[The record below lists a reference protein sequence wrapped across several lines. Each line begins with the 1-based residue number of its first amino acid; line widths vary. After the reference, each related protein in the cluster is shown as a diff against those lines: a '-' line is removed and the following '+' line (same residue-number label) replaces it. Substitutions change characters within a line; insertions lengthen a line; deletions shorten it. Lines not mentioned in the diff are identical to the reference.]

1 MASTN
6 LAQAHAPARA
16 VDAHPMRKYANAIR
30 ALSMDAVEKA
40 NSGHPGMP
48 MGMADV
54 ATVLFTKFMH
64 FDPAAPTWP
73 DRDRFI
79 LSAGHGSMLLYSLA
93 YLLGYEKMTLA
104 QIQQFRQLHS
114 ITPGHPEHDPAIGVE
129 TTTGPLGQGIAN
141 AVGFALAERITNARF
156 GDELVNHFTYVV
168 ASDGDMMEGI
178 SHEACSLAG
187 HMKLSRLIVLYDD
200 NGISIDGPTS
210 LSYTEDPT
218 GRFTAYGWDVQT
230 IDGHDFDAIEAAIAK
245 AQKSDRP
252 SLIRCQTTIGYG
264 APHKANTSG
273 AHGSPL
279 GEDEIKGARAA
290 LDWPYAPFEVPAEIL
305 TWWREAGAR
314 NAQMRKAWQVRHEK
328 SGQRDAFDAAF
339 NPDVSGRVRLVVDKL
354 VQELLD
360 KPVKNATR
368 QASGETLNALI
379 AAVPELVGGS
389 ADLTPSNNTYKKGTE
404 VVKPGAYGGQY
415 IHYGVRE
422 HGMAATMN
430 GMALH
435 GGVIPY
441 AGTFLTFSDYC
452 RPAIRMAAL
461 MKTRVIHVM
470 THDSIGLGEDGPTH
484 QPVEHLAALRAIPNC
499 FVMRPGDAVETA
511 ECWQVAL
518 ERIDGPSVFA
528 LTRQALPTLRNAESW
543 QVAATP
549 TLPAKTHAN
558 LCGKGGYILR
568 KNFDKGTP
576 DLVLMASGSEV
587 SIAYEAYEK
596 LQSSSIKVQLV
607 SVPCIELLEK
617 QDEAYR
623 REVIGPESARRI
635 VVEAAIRQPWDKYLK
650 PSDIFIGMKGFGE
663 SAPYQKLYEHF
674 GITAAAI
681 AGAAKR

>member
-1 MASTN
+1 MASHNT
-6 LAQAHAPARA
+6 AQATKIAHA
-16 VDAHPMRKYANAIR
+16 VDAHPLRRYANAIR

-40 NSGHPGMP
+40 NSGHHSMP
-48 MGMADV
+48 MCMADV
-54 ATVLFTKFMH
+54 ATVLFTKFMR
-64 FDPAAPTWP
+64 FDPAAFNWP

-79 LSAGHGSMLLYSLA
+79 LSCGHGSMLLYSLA
-93 YLLGYEKMTLA
+93 YLLGYEKMTLE
-104 QIQQFRQLHS
+104 QIKQFRQLHS
-114 ITPGHPEHDPAIGVE
+114 ITPGHPEHDPAIAVE

-141 AVGFALAERITNARF
+141 AVGFALAERINNARF
-156 GDELVNHFTYVV
+156 GDELMNHFTYAM

-187 HMKLSRLIVLYDD
+187 HLKLARLIVLYDD

-218 GRFTAYGWDVQT
+218 GRFEAYGWDVQT
-230 IDGHDFDAIEAAIAK
+230 IDGHDFEAIEAAIAK
-245 AQKSDRP
+245 AQKTDTP

-264 APHKANTSG
+264 APNKANTSG

-279 GEDEIKGARAA
+279 GADEITGARAA
-290 LDWPYAPFEVPAEIL
+290 LDWPYPAFEIPADIL

-314 NAQMRKAWQVRHEK
+314 GAATRQSWQVRHEK
-328 SGQRDAFDAAF
+328 SAQRKTFDESF
-339 NPDVSGRVRLVVDKL
+339 SGDVSARTRAVVDKL
-354 VQELLD
+354 VSELVE
-360 KPVKNATR
+360 KPVKTATR
-368 QASGETLNALI
+368 QASGEALNALLEAI
-379 AAVPELVGGS
+379 PELVGGS
-389 ADLTPSNNTYKKGTE
+389 ADLTPSNNTYKKGTN
-404 VVKPGAYGGQY
+404 VIKPGAYAGQY

-422 HGMAATMN
+422 HGMAAAMN

-435 GGVIPY
+435 GGIIPY
-441 AGTFLTFSDYC
+441 SGTFLTFSDYC

-499 FVMRPGDAVETA
+499 YVMRPGDALETV
-511 ECWQVAL
+511 ECWQLAL
-518 ERIDGPSVFA
+518 DRRDGPSVMA
-528 LTRQALPTLRNAESW
+528 LTRQALPQLRLEKT
-543 QVAATP
+543 AT
-549 TLPAKTHAN
+549 N

-568 KNFDKGTP
+568 RNFSTGTP

-587 SIAYEAYEK
+587 SIAFEAYEK
-596 LQSSSIKVQLV
+596 LESTSIKVQLV

-617 QDEAYR
+617 QDEDYK
-623 REVIGPESARRI
+623 REITGGKSARRI
-635 VVEAAIRQPWDKYLK
+635 VVEAAIRQPWDKYMD
-650 PSDIFIGMKGFGE
+650 SGDIFIGMKGFGE

>member
-6 LAQAHAPARA
+6 LAQAQTAAKA
-16 VDAHPMRKYANAIR
+16 VDAHPMRQYANAIR
-30 ALSMDAVEKA
+30 ALAMDAVEKA

-54 ATVLFTKFMH
+54 ATVLFTKFMN

-79 LSAGHGSMLLYSLA
+79 LSAGHGSMLIYALG
-93 YLLGYEKMTLA
+93 YLLGYEKMTLD
-104 QIQQFRQLHS
+104 QIKQFRQLHS
-114 ITPGHPEHDPAIGVE
+114 ITPGHPETDPSIGVE
-129 TTTGPLGQGIAN
+129 TTTGPLGQGVAN
-141 AVGFALAERITNARF
+141 AVGFALAERITNAQF
-156 GDELVNHFTYVV
+156 SDDLINHFTYVIC
-168 ASDGDMMEGI
+168 SDGDLMEGI

-187 HMKLSRLIVLYDD
+187 HLKLNKLIMLYDD

-218 GRFTAYGWDVQT
+218 KRFEAYNWNVIT
-230 IDGHDFDAIEAAIAK
+230 IDGHDFDQIEQAIAK
-245 AQKSDRP
+245 AQKSDKP
-252 SLIRCQTTIGYG
+252 TLIRCQTTIGYG
-264 APHKANTSG
+264 APNKANTSG

-279 GEDEIKGARAA
+279 GADEINGTRAA
-290 LDWPYAPFEVPAEIL
+290 LGWSHAPFEIPADNL

-314 NAQMRKAWQVRHEK
+314 GATKRKSWQVRHEK
-328 SGQRDAFDAAF
+328 SAKRAEFDSAFSG
-339 NPDVSGRVRLVVDKL
+339 DVSARVKPAINKQIEALIAT
-354 VQELLD
+354 
-360 KPVKNATR
+360 PVKTATR
-368 QASGETLNALI
+368 QASGETLNTLI
-379 AAVPELVGGS
+379 DVVPELIGGS
-389 ADLTPSNNTYKKGTE
+389 ADLTPSNNTQKKGAAII
-404 VVKPGAYGGQY
+404 KAGSYGGQY

-422 HGMAATMN
+422 HGMAAAMN

-441 AGTFLTFSDYC
+441 GGTFLTFADYC

-461 MKTRVIHVM
+461 MKLRVVHVM

-499 FVMRPGDAVETA
+499 TVMRPCDAVETA
-511 ECWQVAL
+511 ECWETAL
-518 ERIDGPSVFA
+518 DSINGPTVMA
-528 LTRQALPTLRNAESW
+528 LTRQGLPQMRLQSS
-543 QVAATP
+543 
-549 TLPAKTHAN
+549 KMN
-558 LCGKGGYILR
+558 LSAKGGYVLR
-568 KNFDKGTP
+568 KNFEQGSP

-587 SIAYEAYEK
+587 SIAAEAYEK
-596 LQSSSIKVQLV
+596 LQGTTIKVQLV

-617 QDEAYR
+617 QDEAYKR
-623 REVIGPESARRI
+623 DLIGPKGTKRI
-635 VVEAAIRQPWDKYLK
+635 VVEAAIRQPWDKYME

-681 AGAAKR
+681 AGAAKK

>member
-6 LAQAHAPARA
+6 TAQAQAPAKS
-16 VDAHPMRKYANAIR
+16 VDAHPLRQYANAIR
-30 ALSMDAVEKA
+30 ALAMDAVEKA

-54 ATVLFTKFMH
+54 ATVLFTKFMN

-79 LSAGHGSMLLYSLA
+79 LSAGHGSMLIYALG
-93 YLLGYEKMTLA
+93 YLLGYEKMTLD
-104 QIQQFRQLHS
+104 QIKQFRQLHS
-114 ITPGHPEHDPAIGVE
+114 ITPGHPEVMPEVGIE
-129 TTTGPLGQGIAN
+129 TTTGPLGQGISN

-156 GDELVNHFTYVV
+156 SDDLINHFTYVI
-168 ASDGDMMEGI
+168 ASDGDLMEGI

-187 HMKLSRLIVLYDD
+187 HLKLNKLVVLYDD

-218 GRFTAYGWDVQT
+218 KRFEAYNWNVIT
-230 IDGHDFDAIEAAIAK
+230 IDGHDFDQIESAIAK
-245 AQKSDRP
+245 AQKSDKP
-252 SLIRCQTTIGYG
+252 TLIRCKTTIGYG
-264 APHKANTSG
+264 APNKANTSG

-279 GEDEIKGARAA
+279 GADEITGTRAA
-290 LDWPYAPFEVPAEIL
+290 LNWAHAPFEIPADNL

-314 NAQMRKAWQVRHEK
+314 GATKRKQWQVRHEK
-328 SGQRDAFDAAF
+328 SAQRAEFDSAFSG
-339 NPDVSGRVRLVVDKL
+339 NVSARVKPAIDKL
-354 VQELLD
+354 IDGLMAA
-360 KPVKNATR
+360 PVKTATR
-368 QASGETLNALI
+368 QASGETLNTLLE
-379 AAVPELVGGS
+379 AVPELIGGS
-389 ADLTPSNNTYKKGTE
+389 ADLTPSNNTQKKGSA
-404 VVKPGAYGGQY
+404 VIKAGSYGGQY

-422 HGMAATMN
+422 HGMAAAMN

-441 AGTFLTFSDYC
+441 GGTFLTFADYC

-461 MKTRVIHVM
+461 MKLRVVHVM

-499 FVMRPGDAVETA
+499 AVMRPCDAVETA
-511 ECWQVAL
+511 ECWEMAL
-518 ERIDGPSVFA
+518 DTIQGPTVMA
-528 LTRQALPTLRNAESW
+528 LTRQALPQMRTD
-543 QVAATP
+543 
-549 TLPAKTHAN
+549 KTKLNQSA
-558 LCGKGGYILR
+558 KGGYILR
-568 KNFDKGTP
+568 KNFEQGSP

-587 SIAYEAYEK
+587 SIAAEAYEK
-596 LQSSSIKVQLV
+596 LQSTTIKVQLV

-617 QDEAYR
+617 QDEVYKR
-623 REVIGPESARRI
+623 DLLGPKGTKRI
-635 VVEAAIRQPWDKYLK
+635 VVEAAIRQPWDKYME

-681 AGAAKR
+681 AGAAKK

>member
-6 LAQAHAPARA
+6 SAQANA
-16 VDAHPMRKYANAIR
+16 VAKLVDQHPMRQYANAIR

-54 ATVLFTKFMH
+54 ATVLFTKFLH

-79 LSAGHGSMLLYSLA
+79 LSAGHGSMLLYSLG
-93 YLLGYEKMTLA
+93 YLLGYEKMTLE
-104 QIQQFRQLHS
+104 QIKNFRQLHS
-114 ITPGHPEHDPAIGVE
+114 ITPGHPERDPAIAVE
-129 TTTGPLGQGIAN
+129 TTTGPLGQGISN
-141 AVGFALAERITNARF
+141 GVGFALAERITNARF
-156 GDELVNHFTYVV
+156 GDELVNHFTYVIC
-168 ASDGDMMEGI
+168 SDGDLMEGI

-187 HMKLSRLIVLYDD
+187 HLKLSRLIVLYDD

-218 GRFTAYGWDVQT
+218 GRFEAYGWDVQT
-230 IDGHDFDAIEAAIAK
+230 IDGHDFEAIEAAIAN
-245 AQKSDRP
+245 AQKTDKP

-264 APHKANTSG
+264 SPNKCNTSG
-273 AHGSPL
+273 CHGSPL
-279 GEDEIKGARAA
+279 GPDEVLAARAQ
-290 LDWPYAPFEVPAEIL
+290 LTWPHAPFEVPAEIL
-305 TWWREAGAR
+305 TWWREAGTR
-314 NAQMRKAWQVRHEK
+314 NAAMRKAWQVRHEK
-328 SGQRDAFDAAF
+328 SAKKGAFDAAF
-339 NPDVSGRVRLVVDKL
+339 NPDVSGRVRPVVDKIVKEL
-354 VQELLD
+354 VD

-379 AAVPELVGGS
+379 EAVPELVGGS
-389 ADLTPSNNTYKKGTE
+389 ADLTPSNNTYKKGTD
-404 VVKPGAYGGQY
+404 VVKAGAYGGQY

-422 HGMAATMN
+422 HGMAAAMN

-461 MKTRVIHVM
+461 MRLRVVHVM

-499 FVMRPGDAVETA
+499 YVMRPCDAVETA
-511 ECWQVAL
+511 ECWEIAL
-518 ERIDGPSVFA
+518 DRIDGPAVMA
-528 LTRQALPTLRNAESW
+528 LTRQGLPQMRTEKASS
-543 QVAATP
+543 
-549 TLPAKTHAN
+549 N

-568 KNFDKGTP
+568 KNFEAGTP
-576 DLVLMASGSEV
+576 DLVLMATGSEV
-587 SIAYEAYEK
+587 SIAAEAYDK

-617 QDEAYR
+617 QDEAYK
-623 REVIGPESARRI
+623 REVIGPESAKRI
-635 VVEAAIRQPWDKYLK
+635 VVEAALRQPWDKYMK
-650 PSDIFIGMKGFGE
+650 PTDIFIGMKGFGE

-681 AGAAKR
+681 AGAAKKAA

>member
-6 LAQAHAPARA
+6 LAQAATAARA
-16 VDAHPMRKYANAIR
+16 VDAHPLRRYSNAIR

-54 ATVLFTKFMH
+54 ATVLFSKFMS
-64 FDPAAPTWP
+64 FDPAAPHWA

-79 LSAGHGSMLLYSLA
+79 LSCGHGSMLLYSLG
-93 YLLGYEKMTLA
+93 YLLGYEKMTLD
-104 QIQQFRQLHS
+104 QIKQFRQLHS
-114 ITPGHPEHDPAIGVE
+114 ITPGHPEVDPAIAVE

-141 AVGFALAERITNARF
+141 AVGFALAERINNARF
-156 GDELVNHFTYVV
+156 GDGLMNHFTYVI

-187 HMKLSRLIVLYDD
+187 HLKLSKLVVLYDD

-218 GRFTAYGWDVQT
+218 GRFEAYGWDVQT
-230 IDGHDFDAIEAAIAK
+230 IDGHDFDAIEKAIAK
-245 AQKSDRP
+245 AQKSDKP

-264 APHKANTSG
+264 APTKANTSSS
-273 AHGSPL
+273 HGSPL
-279 GEDEIKGARAA
+279 GADEIKGTREA
-290 LDWPYAPFEVPAEIL
+290 LEWPHAPFEIPADIL

-314 NAQMRKAWQVRHEK
+314 GASARKAWQVRYEK
-328 SGQRDAFDAAF
+328 SDQRAAFDAAF
-339 NPDVSGRVRLVVDKL
+339 SGDVSARTAAAVDKIVQNL
-354 VQELLD
+354 VE
-360 KPVKNATR
+360 KPVKTATR
-368 QASGETLNALI
+368 QASGDVLNALLE
-379 AAVPELVGGS
+379 ALPELVGGS
-389 ADLTPSNNTYKKGTE
+389 ADLTPSNNTYKKGTN
-404 VVKPGAYGGQY
+404 VVKTGSYGGQY

-422 HGMAATMN
+422 HGMAAAMN

-441 AGTFLTFSDYC
+441 SGTFLTFSDYC

-461 MKTRVIHVM
+461 MKTRAIHVM

-499 FVMRPGDAVETA
+499 YVVRPCDAVETA
-511 ECWQVAL
+511 ECWQIAL
-518 ERIDGPSVFA
+518 DRQDGPTVFA
-528 LTRQALPTLRNAESW
+528 LTRQAVPQMRLDKTASNAC
-543 QVAATP
+543 
-549 TLPAKTHAN
+549 AKGA
-558 LCGKGGYILR
+558 YILR
-568 KNFDKGTP
+568 KNFEAGQP

-587 SIAYEAYEK
+587 SIAFEAYEK
-596 LQSSSIKVQLV
+596 LQGSSIKVQLV

-617 QDEAYR
+617 QDEAYKR
-623 REVIGPESARRI
+623 SVLGDKSAKRI
-635 VVEAAIRQPWDKYLK
+635 VVEAAIRMPWDKYMGAG
-650 PSDIFIGMKGFGE
+650 DIFIGMKGFGE

-681 AGAAKR
+681 ASAAK